1 MTSKIQPF
9 IDVSPRRCA
18 SKIEDTSTFIS
29 LQTFHKGTC
38 VSECSVSRN
47 ANTLPPSHIV
57 QETLGL
63 HNEMRFF
70 SEFQIRRELGLID
83 HDNPPESV
91 CRGHEHNPSRSSLQ
105 ASLVGVCHHVTDGEV
120 PSQNHYMVC
129 LTLPSPGQPGWD
141 SGPTGLSP

>member
-1 MTSKIQPF
+1 MAVKMTSKIQPF

-18 SKIEDTSTFIS
+18 SKIEGTSTFIS

-70 SEFQIRRELGLID
+70 SEFQIRRELGLISPLLLGLLNRCSVD
-83 HDNPPESV
+83 GGSPEF
-91 CRGHEHNPSRSSLQ
+91 
-105 ASLVGVCHHVTDGEV
+105 
-120 PSQNHYMVC
+120 
-129 LTLPSPGQPGWD
+129 
-141 SGPTGLSP
+141 